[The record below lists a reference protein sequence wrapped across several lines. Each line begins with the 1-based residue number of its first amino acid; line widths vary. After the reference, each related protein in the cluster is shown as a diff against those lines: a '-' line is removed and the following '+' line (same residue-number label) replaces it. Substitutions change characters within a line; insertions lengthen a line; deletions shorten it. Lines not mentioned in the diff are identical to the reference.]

1 MTAAARLL
9 EPAVGDPLAGH
20 PFSAAIEAQLPLDTW
35 DLQAFGYG
43 RATAHARFK
52 GRVDRAGRGATDISQ
67 PWLPS
72 IAKEWVLR
80 GALRRLS
87 ASYMDDVVL
96 SIALLSA
103 TLRERADAGNDA
115 SRLGRE
121 DITAHLI
128 RLGQLRETALLSR
141 SGQQRCVRFLNCV
154 LEDIR
159 QWGLT
164 DASRDAAGLP
174 EGFALTRRDHP
185 QGFTRGVDEP
195 SNALPREVVR
205 QLLAPASLALLESG
219 AGRWAVNWFKLALG
233 TGRRPGEISR
243 LPLEGCLDYNVLR
256 DGNGA
261 ERTHAV
267 LIHNMSKVGLT
278 FYRLPIDAETAAVIE
293 EQRQQVLD
301 AYPDT
306 DRARLPLFPHPHH
319 NESGQRPV
327 ATYQVEVSLRRWVQA
342 LPELRVPQMDE
353 DGRAP
358 GAGAPVDGTRQF
370 PRQKVYPYAL
380 RHTWA
385 QDHADAGTPLEVLQD
400 LLGHS
405 KPSTTQGYYRMTHA
419 RRREAMT
426 RLSRLQLTNTGSL
439 VAAGL
444 RVLEREEDLRGQV
457 GSVAVPFGTCVEP
470 NNVKAGGHSCPYR
483 MRCLGCSHFR
493 TDPSYLPE
501 LGEYLTQLLVSRE
514 RLIAVDSTLEPWA
527 RDSAMPSMEEIDRVR
542 HLIRRCENELESLTE
557 EERAE
562 INTCVAQVRTARA
575 GTTQAVPLE
584 LLGIVHIDEPTLFA
598 GSFQRLRS
606 AVQAPATGRV
616 R

>member
-1 MTAAARLL
+1 MTAVARLF
-9 EPAVGDPLAGH
+9 EPTASYPLAGH
-20 PFSAAIEAQLPLDTW
+20 PLSAAIEAQLPLDTW
-35 DLQAFGYG
+35 DLRVFGYV
-43 RATAHARFK
+43 RATAHARFR
-52 GRVDRAGRGATDISQ
+52 GRADRAGRGATDISQ
-67 PWLPS
+67 PWLLS

-80 GALRRLS
+80 GALRRVS
-87 ASYMDDVVL
+87 ASYMDNVVL
-96 SIALLSA
+96 ALTLLSA
-103 TLRERADAGNDA
+103 TLRERPDAGLDA
-115 SRLGRE
+115 TRLGRE

-141 SGQQRCVRFLNCV
+141 SGQQRCVRFLNRV

-159 QWGLT
+159 QWGFT
-164 DASRDAAGLP
+164 EVGGGAAGLP
-174 EGFALTRRDHP
+174 DSFALTRRDHP
-185 QGFTRGVDEP
+185 EGFTRGVDEP
-195 SNALPREVVR
+195 SKALPRDVVR
-205 QLLAPASLALLESG
+205 QLMAPDSLALLESG

-233 TGRRPGEISR
+233 TGRRPGELNR

-256 DGNGA
+256 DENGT

-278 FYRLPIDAETAAVIE
+278 SYRLPIHSETASVIE
-293 EQRQQVLD
+293 DQRQQVLD

-327 ATYQVEVSLRRWVQA
+327 ATYQVELSLRRWVEA
-342 LPELRVPQMDE
+342 LPELRGPQTDE
-353 DGRAP
+353 DGRAT
-358 GAGAPVDGTRQF
+358 GAEEPVNGNRPF

-419 RRREAMT
+419 RRHEAVN
-426 RLSRLQLTNTGSL
+426 RLSQLQLTNTGSL
-439 VAAGL
+439 VVAGL
-444 RVLEREEDLRGQV
+444 RSLQREENLRGQV
-457 GSVAVPFGTCVEP
+457 GAVAVPFGTCVEP
-470 NNVKAGGHSCPYR
+470 SNVKAGGHSCPYR

-514 RLIAVDSTLEPWA
+514 RLTAVDSALEPWA
-527 RDSAMPSMEEIDRVR
+527 RDSAMPSTEEIDRVR
-542 HLIRRCENELESLTE
+542 HLIRRCETELESLTE
-557 EERAE
+557 EERGE
-562 INTCVAQVRTARA
+562 INAYVAQIRTARA

-584 LLGIVHIDEPTLFA
+584 LLGIVSPGEPTLFA
-598 GSFQRLRS
+598 GSFQRLRN
-606 AVQAPATGRV
+606 AAHTPATGRV

>member
-1 MTAAARLL
+1 MTAVARLF
-9 EPAVGDPLAGH
+9 EPAGSHPLAGH
-20 PFSAAIEAQLPLDTW
+20 PLAAAIEAQLPLDTW
-35 DLQAFGYG
+35 DLGVFGYA
-43 RATAHARFK
+43 RATAHARFR
-52 GRVDRAGRGATDISQ
+52 GRADRAGRGATDISQ
-67 PWLPS
+67 PWLLS

-80 GALRRLS
+80 GALRRVS
-87 ASYMDDVVL
+87 ASYLDDVVL
-96 SIALLSA
+96 AVTLLSA
-103 TLRERADAGNDA
+103 TLRERADAGLDA
-115 SRLGRE
+115 TRLGRE

-128 RLGQLRETALLSR
+128 RLGQLREAAWLTR
-141 SGQQRCVRFLNCV
+141 SGQQRSVRFLNRV
-154 LEDIR
+154 LEDVR
-159 QWGLT
+159 QWGLI
-164 DASRDAAGLP
+164 DVGGVAAGLP
-174 EGFALTRRDHP
+174 DSFALTRRDHP
-185 QGFTRGVDEP
+185 GGSTRGVDEP
-195 SNALPREVVR
+195 GKALPREVVR
-205 QLLAPASLALLESG
+205 QLMAPASLALLESG

-233 TGRRPGEISR
+233 TGRRPGELNQ

-256 DGNGA
+256 DENGA
-261 ERTHAV
+261 EHSHAV
-267 LIHNMSKVGLT
+267 LIHTMSKVGLT
-278 FYRLPIDAETAAVIE
+278 SYRLPISSETAAVIE
-293 EQRQQVLD
+293 DQRQHVLST
-301 AYPDT
+301 YPDT

-327 ATYQVEVSLRRWVQA
+327 ATYQVEVSLRRWVEA
-342 LPELRVPQMDE
+342 LPELRGPQMDE
-353 DGRAP
+353 DGRAGGDEQLVRGNRP
-358 GAGAPVDGTRQF
+358 F

-405 KPSTTQGYYRMTHA
+405 KPGTTQGYYRMTHA
-419 RRREAMT
+419 RRHEAMN

-439 VAAGL
+439 VVAGL
-444 RVLEREEDLRGQV
+444 RSLQREEDLRGQV

-470 NNVKAGGHSCPYR
+470 SNVKAGGHSCPYR

-514 RLIAVDSTLEPWA
+514 RLAADGGVLEPWA
-527 RDSAMPSMEEIDRVR
+527 RDSAMPSTEEIDRVR
-542 HLIRRCENELESLTE
+542 HLIRRCESELESVTE

-562 INTCVAQVRTARA
+562 INACVAQVRTARA

-584 LLGIVHIDEPTLFA
+584 LLGIVRTGEPTLFA

-606 AVQAPATGRV
+606 AVQTPTTGRV

>member
-1 MTAAARLL
+1 MTAVARLF
-9 EPAVGDPLAGH
+9 EPASVHPFAGH
-20 PFSAAIEAQLPLDTW
+20 PLSAAIEAQLPLDTW
-35 DLQAFGYG
+35 DLRVFGYV
-43 RATAHARFK
+43 RATAHARFR
-52 GRVDRAGRGATDISQ
+52 GRADRAGRGATGISQ
-67 PWLPS
+67 PWLLS
-72 IAKEWVLR
+72 IAKEWGLR
-80 GALRRLS
+80 GALRRVS
-87 ASYMDDVVL
+87 PSYMDDVVL
-96 SIALLSA
+96 ALTLLSA
-103 TLRERADAGNDA
+103 TLRERPDAGLDA
-115 SRLGRE
+115 TRLGRE

-128 RLGQLRETALLSR
+128 RLGQLRESALLSR

-164 DASRDAAGLP
+164 NAGSVAAGLP
-174 EGFALTRRDHP
+174 DSFALTRRDHP
-185 QGFTRGVDEP
+185 PGFTRGVDEP

-205 QLLAPASLALLESG
+205 QLLAPASLALLEAG
-219 AGRWAVNWFKLALG
+219 AGRWAVNWLKLALG
-233 TGRRPGEISR
+233 TGRRPGELTH

-256 DGNGA
+256 DENGA

-267 LIHNMSKVGLT
+267 LIHNMSKVGLIS
-278 FYRLPIDAETAAVIE
+278 YRLPINSETAAVIE
-293 EQRQQVLD
+293 DQRQQVLA

-306 DRARLPLFPHPHH
+306 DPAQLPLFPHPHH
-319 NESGQRPV
+319 NDSGQRPV
-327 ATYQVEVSLRRWVQA
+327 ATYQVEVSLRRWVEA
-342 LPELRVPQMDE
+342 LPELRGPQMDE
-353 DGRAP
+353 DGRA
-358 GAGAPVDGTRQF
+358 AGAEELVDGNRPF

-385 QDHADAGTPLEVLQD
+385 QDHADADTPLEVLQD

-419 RRREAMT
+419 RRHEAMT

-439 VAAGL
+439 VVAGL
-444 RVLEREEDLRGQV
+444 RALDHEENIRGQV

-470 NNVKAGGHSCPYR
+470 SNVKAGGHSCPYR
-483 MRCLGCSHFR
+483 MRCLGCLHFR

-501 LGEYLTQLLVSRE
+501 LGEYLTQLLISRE
-514 RLIAVDSTLEPWA
+514 RLTAAEGILEPWA

-557 EERAE
+557 EEQAE

-584 LLGIVHIDEPTLFA
+584 LLGIVRSDEPTLFA

-606 AVQAPATGRV
+606 AAQTPATGRV

>member
-1 MTAAARLL
+1 MTAVARLL
-9 EPAVGDPLAGH
+9 DPNASPLAGH
-20 PFSAAIEAQLPLDTW
+20 PLSAAIEAQLPLDTW
-35 DLQAFGYG
+35 DLRVFGYARTTG
-43 RATAHARFK
+43 HARFR
-52 GRVDRAGRGATDISQ
+52 GRADRAGRGATDISQ
-67 PWLPS
+67 PWLLS

-80 GALRRLS
+80 GALRRVS

-96 SIALLSA
+96 ALALLSA
-103 TLRERADAGNDA
+103 TLRERADAGLDA
-115 SRLGRE
+115 TRLGRE

-128 RLGQLRETALLSR
+128 RLGQLRESALLSR
-141 SGQQRCVRFLNCV
+141 SGQQRCVRFLNRV

-164 DASRDAAGLP
+164 NAGGAAAGLP
-174 EGFALTRRDHP
+174 DSFALTRRDHP
-185 QGFTRGVDEP
+185 AGLTRGVDEP
-195 SNALPREVVR
+195 SKALPREVVR
-205 QLLAPASLALLESG
+205 QLMAPASLALLESG
-219 AGRWAVNWFKLALG
+219 SGRWAVNWFKLALG
-233 TGRRPGEISR
+233 TGRRPGE
-243 LPLEGCLDYNVLR
+243 LNQMPLEGCLDFNVLR
-256 DGNGA
+256 DENGA

-278 FYRLPIDAETAAVIE
+278 SYRLPINSETAAVIE
-293 EQRQQVLD
+293 DQRQQVVD

-319 NESGQRPV
+319 NPSGQRPV
-327 ATYQVEVSLRRWVQA
+327 ATYQVEVSLRRWVEA
-342 LPELRVPQMDE
+342 LPELRGPQMDE
-353 DGRAP
+353 DGRA
-358 GAGAPVDGTRQF
+358 AGADEPANGNRPF

-405 KPSTTQGYYRMTHA
+405 KPGTTQGYYRMTHA
-419 RRREAMT
+419 RRHEAMN

-444 RVLEREEDLRGQV
+444 RALEREEDLRSQV
-457 GSVAVPFGTCVEP
+457 GAVAVPFGTCVEP
-470 NNVKAGGHSCPYR
+470 SNVKAGGHSCPYR

-501 LGEYLTQLLVSRE
+501 LGEYLTQLLISRE
-514 RLIAVDSTLEPWA
+514 RLTAADSALEPWA
-527 RDSAMPSMEEIDRVR
+527 RDSAMPSTEEIDRVR
-542 HLIRRCENELESLTE
+542 HLIRRCESELESVTE
-557 EERAE
+557 EERTE
-562 INTCVAQVRTARA
+562 INAYVAQVRTARA

-584 LLGIVHIDEPTLFA
+584 LLGIVRTDTPTLFA
-598 GSFQRLRS
+598 GSFQRLRG
-606 AVQAPATGRV
+606 AVQTRATGRA

>member
-1 MTAAARLL
+1 MTAAERSP
-9 EPAVGDPLAGH
+9 EPAANHPLTGH
-20 PFSAAIEAQLPLDTW
+20 PLSVAIEAQLPRDTW
-35 DLQAFGYG
+35 DLEVFGYE
-43 RATAHARFK
+43 RASAHARFR

-67 PWLPS
+67 PWLLS
-72 IAKEWVLR
+72 IAKEWVPR

-87 ASYMDDVVL
+87 ASYLDDVV
-96 SIALLSA
+96 IAVALLSA
-103 TLRERADAGNDA
+103 TLREREDAGYDA
-115 SRLGRE
+115 TRLGRE

-128 RLGQLRETALLSR
+128 RLGQLRETALLTR

-164 DASRDAAGLP
+164 DTGGVAAGLP
-174 EGFALTRRDHP
+174 DSFALSRRDHP
-185 QGFTRGVDEP
+185 QGFTRGMDEP
-195 SNALPREVVR
+195 SNALPRDVDR
-205 QLLAPASLALLESG
+205 QLMAPDSLALLESG
-219 AGRWAVNWFKLALG
+219 SGRWAVNWFKLALG
-233 TGRRPGEISR
+233 TGRRPGELSR

-256 DGNGA
+256 DENGA

-278 FYRLPIDAETAAVIE
+278 SYRLPINSETAAVIE
-293 EQRQQVLD
+293 DQRQQVLD

-306 DRARLPLFPHPHH
+306 DRARLPLFPHPYH
-319 NESGQRPV
+319 NESGERPV
-327 ATYQVEVSLRRWVQA
+327 ATYQVEVSLRRWVEA
-342 LPELRVPQMDE
+342 LPELRGPQMDE
-353 DGRAP
+353 DGRA
-358 GAGAPVDGTRQF
+358 AGAEELADGTRPF

-385 QDHADAGTPLEVLQD
+385 QDHSDAGTPLEVLQE
-400 LLGHS
+400 LLGHA

-419 RRREAMT
+419 RRHEAVN

-439 VAAGL
+439 ATAGL
-444 RVLEREEDLRGQV
+444 RALEREEDLRGQV

-470 NNVKAGGHSCPYR
+470 SNVKAGGHSCPYR

-501 LGEYLTQLLVSRE
+501 LGEYLTQLLISRE
-514 RLIAVDSTLEPWA
+514 QLAAPGNALEPWA

-542 HLIRRCENELESLTE
+542 YLIRRCENELESLTE
-557 EERAE
+557 DERSQ
-562 INTCVAQVRTARA
+562 INTCIAQVRTARA

-584 LLGIVHIDEPTLFA
+584 LLGIVHTDEPTLFA

-606 AVQAPATGRV
+606 AAQTPTTGRV

>member
-1 MTAAARLL
+1 MA
-9 EPAVGDPLAGH
+9 
-20 PFSAAIEAQLPLDTW
+20 AAIEAQLPLDTW
-35 DLQAFGYG
+35 DLRVFGYV
-43 RATAHARFK
+43 RATAHARFR
-52 GRVDRAGRGATDISQ
+52 GRADRAGRGATDISQ
-67 PWLPS
+67 PWLLS

-80 GALRRLS
+80 GALRQVS

-96 SIALLSA
+96 ALTLLSA
-103 TLRERADAGNDA
+103 TLRERADDGLDAAG
-115 SRLGRE
+115 LGRE

-128 RLGQLRETALLSR
+128 RLGQLRESALLSR

-154 LEDIR
+154 LEDTR

-164 DASRDAAGLP
+164 HPGGAAAGLP
-174 EGFALTRRDHP
+174 DSFALTRRDRP
-185 QGFTRGVDEP
+185 QGFARGVDEL

-205 QLLAPASLALLESG
+205 QLLEPASLALLESG
-219 AGRWAVNWFKLALG
+219 AGSWAVNWFKLALG
-233 TGRRPGEISR
+233 TGRRPGELTH

-267 LIHNMSKVGLT
+267 LIHNMAKVGLT
-278 FYRLPIDAETAAVIE
+278 SYRLPINSETAAVIE
-293 EQRQQVLD
+293 EQRQQVFD

-306 DRARLPLFPHPHH
+306 DPARLPLFPHPHH

-327 ATYQVEVSLRRWVQA
+327 ATYQVEVSLRRWVEA
-342 LPELRVPQMDE
+342 LPELRSPQMDE
-353 DGRAP
+353 DGRA
-358 GAGAPVDGTRQF
+358 AGTEEPTDGNRPF
-370 PRQKVYPYAL
+370 PRQKIYPYAL

-405 KPSTTQGYYRMTHA
+405 KPSTTQIYYRMTHA
-419 RRREAMT
+419 RRHEAMT

-444 RVLEREEDLRGQV
+444 RALEREEELRGQI

-470 NNVKAGGHSCPYR
+470 SNVKAGGHSCPYR

-514 RLIAVDSTLEPWA
+514 RLTAADSALEPWA

-542 HLIRRCENELESLTE
+542 HLIRRCEHELESVTE
-557 EERAE
+557 AERAE
-562 INTCVAQVRTARA
+562 INTYVAQVRTARA
-575 GTTQAVPLE
+575 GTSQAVPLE
-584 LLGIVHIDEPTLFA
+584 LLGIVRTEEPTLFA

-606 AVQAPATGRV
+606 ADQTPTTGRV